1 MIRRVVRDL
10 KKYNA
15 YCLYAVRA
23 TLKSEVAGSY
33 LNWLWWFLDP
43 LLFMLVYTFIV
54 QVVFDKRMPNFH
66 IYVFIGLNVW
76 KMFNGS
82 VMASANLIR
91 SSKGLLSKVYVPKFI
106 LLNTKIFV
114 ALFKMSV
121 AFLLVFVMCAVFS
134 VRLTWNLLYCL
145 PLFLTLYVVT
155 FGLSSIVLHMGVY
168 FRDLSNIMSV
178 LLRLVYYMSGIFF
191 DIQSGVPQPY
201 SDILLHLNPIAFL
214 IHSLRQVVMYQ
225 RAPNLPVLLA
235 WFLVGLA
242 LAAAGIRLTYRH
254 ENSYA
259 KVV

>member
-121 AFLLVFVMCAVFS
+121 
-134 VRLTWNLLYCL
+134 
-145 PLFLTLYVVT
+145 
-155 FGLSSIVLHMGVY
+155 
-168 FRDLSNIMSV
+168 
-178 LLRLVYYMSGIFF
+178 

-201 SDILLHLNPIAFL
+201 SDILLHLNPLAFL
-214 IHSLRQVVMYQ
+214 IHSLRQAVMYQ

-254 ENSYA
+254 ENSYV